1 MQPSSRRF
9 RLCILDLDG
18 TLVDSLADIAE
29 AVNESLHQLGLPPLP
44 IASYRRMVGD
54 GFTTLC
60 RRVLADS
67 RPELAERLAE
77 LARPRYRL
85 RAVARTQP
93 YPGVRAAVE
102 RLRAAGLTLAV
113 LSNKPHEITLRVVSA
128 LWPANTFARVV
139 GCERDELRKPNPANL
154 LDIAHELGCPLD
166 ETCLVGDTA
175 TDIETARRAGVSM
188 VSVTWGFRD
197 RAELEAA
204 GASRLI
210 DHADELASALGC

>member
-1 MQPSSRRF
+1 MRPGSQPV

-18 TLVDSLADIAE
+18 TLVDSLADIAD
-29 AVNESLHQLGLPPLP
+29 AVNKSLHQLGLPPLP
-44 IASYRRMVGD
+44 IAHYRRMVGD

-67 RPELAERLAE
+67 RPELAARLAE
-77 LARPRYRL
+77 LARPRYRV
-85 RAVARTQP
+85 RAVVQTQP

-102 RLRAAGLTLAV
+102 RLHAAGLTLAV
-113 LSNKPHEITLRVVSA
+113 LSNKPHEITLRVVSS
-128 LWPANTFARVV
+128 LWSAGTFARVV

-154 LDIAHELGCPLD
+154 QRIADELGFALD

-175 TDIETARRAGVSM
+175 TDLETARRAGVSI

-197 RAELEAA
+197 RAELAAA
-204 GASRLI
+204 GATCLI
-210 DHADELASALGC
+210 DHADELPSALGC